1 MAYDATKDEQY
12 NTRVSEINSLYDKNL
27 NQQKSQLEGAYNQN
41 LNDLEANRTKIA
53 QQYQAQRNAS
63 AVDYERNR
71 RNFNQQAMMNG
82 LNVGAGSQAALAQNN
97 TYQRGMA
104 ALGSAEAGSYANLDK
119 SIADLKIRY
128 EADVNDAIA
137 KNDYNRAAALL
148 DEYNNSYS
156 RAMSQ
161 AQTLAQ
167 YGDFSGFSAIYGAD
181 AARQMS
187 DAWAI
192 QNPVL
197 AYNLG
202 RIDANKYRAI
212 TGAYPPGY
220 STGRPGRTGGSPK
233 KEEPPKDPSSEFDA
247 WWEAYQKS
255 LADQTEAKKNDL
267 NSKFHARDRGS
278 RNVGTGSANP
288 VVTRKQQKVHAKQ
301 QQRANNYDYGF
312 IW

>member
-12 NTRVSEINSLYDKNL
+12 NTRVNEINSLYDKNL

-41 LNDLEANRTKIA
+41 LSDLEANRTKIA

-119 SIADLKIRY
+119 SIADLKIKY

-202 RIDANKYRAI
+202 RIDANRYRAI

-220 STGRPGRTGGSPK
+220 SAGRSGRTGSSPRS
-233 KEEPPKDPSSEFDA
+233 ENPTETPTANPEGIDLSEVVATSSDGKTSTSLPELSHRPTTTG
-247 WWEAYQKS
+247 KS
-255 LADQTEAKKNDL
+255 VIQAAKTEAKRQRTQEYVKDYTNFL
-267 NSKFHARDRGS
+267 
-278 RNVGTGSANP
+278 RNN
-288 VVTRKQQKVHAKQ
+288 
-301 QQRANNYDYGF
+301 DYGF

>member
-12 NTRVSEINSLYDKNL
+12 NTRVNEINSLYDKNL

-41 LNDLEANRTKIA
+41 LSDLEANRTKIA

-119 SIADLKIRY
+119 SIADLKIKY

-202 RIDANKYRAI
+202 RIDANRYRAI

-220 STGRPGRTGGSPK
+220 SAGRSGRTGSSPRS
-233 KEEPPKDPSSEFDA
+233 ENPTANPEGIDLSEVVATSSDGKTSTSLPELSHRPTTTG
-247 WWEAYQKS
+247 KS
-255 LADQTEAKKNDL
+255 VIQAAKTEAKRQRTQEYVKDYTNFL
-267 NSKFHARDRGS
+267 
-278 RNVGTGSANP
+278 RNN
-288 VVTRKQQKVHAKQ
+288 
-301 QQRANNYDYGF
+301 DYGF

>member
-12 NTRVSEINSLYDKNL
+12 NTRVNEINSLYDKNL

-202 RIDANKYRAI
+202 RIDANRYRAI

-220 STGRPGRTGGSPK
+220 SAGKSGRTGG

-247 WWEAYQKS
+247 WWDEYQKS
-255 LADQTEAKKNDL
+255 LGATAETGKTDL
-267 NSKFHARDRGS
+267 NQKFHASSHNRVGS
-278 RNVGTGSANP
+278 TTTSAYP
-288 VVTRKQQKVHAKQ
+288 VLTKAQQEAHAKQ
-301 QQRANNYDYGF
+301 QERANNYDYGF